1 MANKK
6 KYDTTDP
13 EFWKSNKDALEN
25 DGDVLYEESE
35 EAEETTA
42 TEDDEENKTLREL
55 FFSLPD
61 GLFRVALQQIVV
73 AAITLILGI
82 AALIFTR
89 APQSAILFA
98 ASGWLIWMALS
109 TCFDYQSGEIL
120 EMPLICVSVQQGVK
134 VQNRTRVVFRTQDE
148 DCPSYFEYF
157 IPGRKVNH
165 FVENYVYVLYV
176 RKSNPKLLIGF
187 QPL

>member
-13 EFWKSNKDALEN
+13 EFWKRDKDALEN
-25 DGDVLYEESE
+25 GGDVLYEESE
-35 EAEETTA
+35 EVEETAA

-73 AAITLILGI
+73 SVITLILGI

-98 ASGWLIWMALS
+98 ASG
-109 TCFDYQSGEIL
+109 
-120 EMPLICVSVQQGVK
+120 
-134 VQNRTRVVFRTQDE
+134 
-148 DCPSYFEYF
+148 
-157 IPGRKVNH
+157 
-165 FVENYVYVLYV
+165 
-176 RKSNPKLLIGF
+176 
-187 QPL
+187 